1 VKKCLTILLDWLR
14 ARRVILSRSVALIKG
29 DGTGPELTE
38 ATLKVLKAVGT
49 EIKFIECDA
58 GYEWWQSHGGP
69 ALISDSSWKI
79 IESADAC
86 LKGPTTTP
94 AGPNTPRSVA
104 VSIRQRKNLYAN
116 VRPVRTF
123 ANTKRPLGDVELV
136 CVREATEGLYSGIE
150 HRLSPDVAI
159 AFRKITR
166 TPSVKLCRRAFEEA
180 KSHGWKHTYAIT
192 KQNILK
198 ETDGLFME
206 AARSVHADFPD
217 ITMDEYFIDNFAQ
230 QLIKNPQRF
239 NQSVVFGTN
248 LFMDIISEE
257 ISGLVASIGCI
268 YSANFGDDY
277 AMFEPAHGSAPKYTG
292 KDKVNPTA
300 TVLAGAWMLEYLGE
314 KKKADA
320 VFKAT
325 REVIEEGKSV
335 TYDLGGSARLSEMT
349 EAIASH
355 ARRYA

>member
-1 VKKCLTILLDWLR
+1 LP
-14 ARRVILSRSVALIKG
+14 RRVALIKG
-29 DGTGPELTE
+29 DGTGPELIDG
-38 ATLKVLKAVGT
+38 TLKVLKAVGT
-49 EIKFIECDA
+49 TVEFTPCDA
-58 GYEWWQSHGGP
+58 GYEWWQAHGGNS
-69 ALISDSSWKI
+69 LIPDSSWTI

-104 VSIRQRKNLYAN
+104 VSIRQRMNLYAN
-116 VRPVRTF
+116 IRPVKTF
-123 ANTKRPLGDVELV
+123 EGTKRPLGDLELV

-150 HRLSPDVAI
+150 HRLSNDVAI

-166 TPSVKLCRRAFEEA
+166 KPSEKLCRTAFEEA
-180 KSHGWKHTYAIT
+180 KRRGWKRSFAIT

-206 AARSVHADFPD
+206 AARAVHNDYPD
-217 ITMDEYFIDNFAQ
+217 ISLEEYFIDNFAQ

-239 NQSVVFGTN
+239 NESVLFGTN

-257 ISGLVASIGCI
+257 VSGLVASIGCI

-277 AMFEPAHGSAPKYTG
+277 AMFEPAHGSAPKYKG
-292 KDKVNPTA
+292 KDQVNPTA
-300 TVLAGAWMLEYLGE
+300 TLLAGAWMLEYLGE

-320 VFKAT
+320 IFAAT
-325 REVIEEGKSV
+325 RAVIAEGKQV
-335 TYDLGGSARLSEMT
+335 TYDLGGNTGLSEMAD
-349 EAIASH
+349 AIAQR
-355 ARRYA
+355 ARQNL

>member
-1 VKKCLTILLDWLR
+1 MIR
-14 ARRVILSRSVALIKG
+14 G
-29 DGTGPELTE
+29 DGTGPELTD
-38 ATLKVLKAVGT
+38 ATLKVLKAVDTGV
-49 EIKFIECDA
+49 KFVDCDA
-58 GYEWWQSHGGP
+58 GFEWWQTHGGST
-69 ALISDSSWKI
+69 LIPDASWKI

-104 VSIRQRKNLYAN
+104 VSIRQRMNLYAN
-116 VRPVRTF
+116 IRPVKTF
-123 ANTKRPLGDVELV
+123 EGTKRPLGDVELV

-150 HRLSPDVAI
+150 HRLSNDVAI

-166 TPSVKLCRRAFEEA
+166 APSEKLCRTAFEEA
-180 KSHGWKHTYAIT
+180 KRRGWKRTYAIT

-206 AARSVHADFPD
+206 AAKTVHANYPE
-217 ITMDEYFIDNFAQ
+217 ISMDEYFIDNFAQ

-239 NQSVVFGTN
+239 NESVVFGTN

-257 ISGLVASIGCI
+257 VSGLVASIGCI

-277 AMFEPAHGSAPKYTG
+277 AMVEPAHGSAPQYKG

-300 TVLAGAWMLEYLGE
+300 TVLAGAWMLDYLGE
-314 KKKADA
+314 KKKAEA
-320 VFKAT
+320 IFKST
-325 REVIEEGKSV
+325 REVIAEGKKI
-335 TYDLGGSARLSEMT
+335 TYDLGGSAGLSEMAD
-349 EAIASH
+349 AIADR
-355 ARRYA
+355 ARKKL

>member
-1 VKKCLTILLDWLR
+1 
-14 ARRVILSRSVALIKG
+14 LSRSVAWIKG
-29 DGTGPELTE
+29 DGTGPELTD
-38 ATLKVLKAVGT
+38 ATLKILRAVGT
-49 EIKFIECDA
+49 QVKFIDCPA
-58 GYEWWQSHGGP
+58 GFEWWEANGGTS
-69 ALISDSSWKI
+69 LIPDPSWKI

-116 VRPVRTF
+116 IRPVKTF
-123 ANTKRPLGDVELV
+123 EGTKRPLGDLELV
-136 CVREATEGLYSGIE
+136 CVREATEGLYSGLE
-150 HRLSPDVAI
+150 HRLSADVAI

-166 TPSVKLCRRAFEEA
+166 TPSEKLAKRAFEEA
-180 KSHGWKHTYAIT
+180 KSRGWKHAYAIT

-206 AARSVHADFPD
+206 AANAAHKQYPGISL
-217 ITMDEYFIDNFAQ
+217 DEYFIDNFAQ

-239 NQSVVFGTN
+239 NESVVFGTN

-257 ISGLVASIGCI
+257 VSGLVASIGCI
-268 YSANFGDDY
+268 YSGNFGDNY

-292 KDKVNPTA
+292 KDMVNPTA

-314 KKKADA
+314 KKQADA
-320 VFKAT
+320 IFKAT
-325 REVIEEGKSV
+325 RSVIAEGKHV
-335 TYDLGGSARLSEMT
+335 TYDLGGTARLSEMT
-349 EAIASH
+349 DAIASR
-355 ARRYA
+355 AKQNL

>member
-1 VKKCLTILLDWLR
+1 M
-14 ARRVILSRSVALIKG
+14 ARTVALIKG
-29 DGTGPELTE
+29 DGTGYELTD
-38 ATLKVLKAVGT
+38 ATLRVLKAVNT
-49 EIKFIECDA
+49 QVNFVECDA
-58 GYEWWQSHGGP
+58 GFEWWQTHGGSS
-69 ALISDSSWKI
+69 LIPDSSWKV

-104 VSIRQRKNLYAN
+104 VSIRQRMSLYAN
-116 VRPVRTF
+116 IRPVKTF
-123 ANTKRPLGDVELV
+123 EGTKRPLGDVELV

-166 TPSVKLCRRAFEEA
+166 APSEKLCRRAFEEA
-180 KSHGWKHTYAIT
+180 ARRGWKRTYAIT

-206 AARSVHADFPD
+206 VARGVHADFPD
-217 ITMDEYFIDNFAQ
+217 ISMDEYFIDNFAQ

-248 LFMDIISEE
+248 LFMDILSEE
-257 ISGLVASIGCI
+257 VSGLVASIGCI

-277 AMFEPAHGSAPKYTG
+277 AMFEPAHGSAPQYKG
-292 KDKVNPTA
+292 QDKVNPTA
-300 TVLAGAWMLEYLGE
+300 TILAGAWMLEYLGE
-314 KKKADA
+314 KEKADA

-325 REVIEEGKSV
+325 REVIGEGKKV
-335 TYDLGGSARLSEMT
+335 TYDLGGTARLSEMS
-349 EAIASH
+349 EAIAER
-355 ARRYA
+355 ARKQL